1 MSIKNLF
8 GKKSDK
14 ILPQTTVSEM
24 GEETESVDYVR
35 ALIEDKKKFVPKI
48 DYTDF
53 SKFARYG
60 SAEQYYVDAI
70 ENIYKTYPYDG
81 SLYEKLN
88 WSLSASDFQ
97 NYVFENEYPR
107 NNGYINI
114 GYLYGTTG
122 SQADNYS
129 EPNSKEYIYFKG
141 GPNKSQIE
149 GSIKEQFDTA
159 NKIDKFKNRG
169 FNLQINGDSGLTTE
183 FWLKKNNSSGSN
195 KQVIFDLWNSAS
207 YATSGYGRFKI
218 EIRPGVSGQEN
229 KFFIE
234 MMSGTYGVLS
244 ASLGI
249 SLNLTSSEWQQF
261 SVSAINNSNQLKLSL
276 YKNGVL
282 NDSILT
288 GSSIGM
294 VSGPYLATIG
304 SLITSSQGLY
314 GNLGWGKLSGS
325 LDEFRFWK
333 TARTDKKI
341 NRYWFMQVGG
351 GTNTDDANT
360 DLGVYYKFNEGI
372 YDTGS
377 ISSYDTKIIDYSG
390 RISNGVW
397 YGYTLGSRNTGSA
410 MVEST
415 ATKTEF
421 KDPVLYSS
429 HPDVISLLAEKT
441 QAAKE
446 YDITNNGNIIN
457 SFPLWMKE
465 ESEEG
470 LKQLTQIIAEYFD
483 DLHVKIE
490 NLPRLKDL
498 AFSEGK
504 PLPFSGRLL
513 ESMGFTTTDL
523 FTDSEIIESLL
534 SRTDEKEF
542 EEKLHN
548 IKNLIYQNIYN
559 NLNYIYRSKGTE
571 KSIRNFVR
579 CFGVDEEL
587 IKLNAYADG
596 VDYTFEDRYSY
607 GTLRKKYVDF
617 NNPDRFTSTV
627 YQWKD
632 PTNPNSK
639 SYISGNI
646 NKKYTG
652 TTLQTEVMF
661 PKKFEQDN
669 PIYFE
674 TEFTTSSLFGMHEAN
689 SSDESDLTWIYGDR
703 AQFQVYAIR
712 DSKESKNAYFKL
724 TSSYLEFEL
733 TSSLFKDVYD
743 NKKWNFAVKTY
754 NEKYPLA
761 DGVSGSDNGN
771 TIIEFVGYNTILD
784 TVTEQFYLTKLI
796 TSSLADPFFT
806 SNKRL
811 YLGAHRQNF
820 TGSLL
825 QNSDVK
831 ISSARYWLTNLPN
844 EIIQEHSKDSSNFGS
859 EDPYMNI
866 DNFAAKSLTGK
877 SIPNLKS
884 LVLNWDFETV
894 TGSDNGSGTG
904 PSNTSDGKFNVT
916 DITSGSISS
925 LSASNLQQDRWG
937 WMGNII
943 ETQHTARG
951 DSFLRNNNQVI
962 DIEYLPNAKKRL
974 PETLNNSDMVN
985 ILSQDDEIFTRDTQ
999 PVNYYFALEKSM
1011 YQTISEEIIKYF
1023 GTISAFNNLIG
1034 EPINRYKQKYDALEH
1049 LRKLFFEKIGN
1060 TPNLEKFVDYYKWID
1075 NALTM
1080 MVEQLI
1086 PASANFSPELK
1097 TVIESHVLERNKY
1110 WNKYP
1115 TLELKAE
1122 PPIAGTRG
1130 VGELKYNWRIG
1141 HAPTPFNEDLSCLW
1155 WAKRTEQKT
1164 NIITY
1169 NYNTLDI
1176 YEKQTGNIISA
1187 ISSLYD
1193 PSTSKYYLAYGQY
1206 TSNGMFTLLSSSD
1219 NINWDLIEFYTGAL
1233 GSGLGNSVKLV
1244 SSSHGLYCFVGAF
1257 SSSATGQSGSINYV
1271 TSTNG
1276 SDWSS
1281 FTVQIESGS
1290 GNSNFGNS
1298 FDVVYDTNLNKF
1310 ILIVGANRDDNG
1322 SSSSAANSG
1331 SVYFITSSNGVN
1343 WSKKYRIMSGNSL
1356 IDNSEDYVGS
1366 SVSLLSTSVG
1376 YHVYAAAPR
1385 EDEPTTT
1392 IGNIYVVTSSNFDL
1406 SNYGWTQQK
1415 IIVKGEQSSSQIG
1428 IAGISS
1434 VEFNNQIYLFFA
1446 EPYYDYGGLS
1456 DAGALFVVSSAVGNI
1471 WDQQYATKTM
1481 LASGNYTTDYL
1492 GSSNINTIINTFK
1505 YVDAKVVQN
1514 KIYYAFGSPYADTAT
1529 NNNAGKLYIGDSSD
1543 GIIWKKHTA
1552 TQQDMTVLTN
1562 PNSNAVFGAGVNILV
1577 DDNMNIYTSN
1587 AVNLC
1592 NVSQQVLQVSR
1603 KNIFDSI
1610 NQEFNRNLT
1619 RIYNLN
1625 MDFVT
1630 ITDKKPVR
1638 SDAIISKVKFGS
1650 GEYLTIDASDIPED
1664 KNCKD

>member
-8 GKKSDK
+8 GKKSNK
-14 ILPQTTVSEM
+14 ILPQATVSEM
-24 GEETESVDYVR
+24 GEEAESVDYVR
-35 ALIEDKKKFVPKI
+35 ALIEDKNKFVPKI

-114 GYLYGTTG
+114 GYVYGTTG

-129 EPNSKEYIYFKG
+129 NPNSKEYIYFKG
-141 GPNKSQIE
+141 GPNKSEID
-149 GSIKEQFDTA
+149 GNIKDQFETS
-159 NKIDKFKNRG
+159 NKIDDTKNRG
-169 FNLQINGDSGLTTE
+169 FNLQINGESGLTTE
-183 FWLKKNNSSGSN
+183 FWLKKNDASGSN
-195 KQVIFDLWNSAS
+195 KQVVFDLWNSGS
-207 YATSGYGRFKI
+207 YNTNGYGRFKI
-218 EIRPGVSGQEN
+218 EVRPGVSGQEN

-244 ASLGI
+244 ASLGV

-261 SVSAINNSNQLKLSL
+261 AISAINDSNQLKLSL

-282 NDSILT
+282 NDSVLT

-294 VSGPYLATIG
+294 VGGPYLATIG

-314 GNLGWGKLSGS
+314 GDLGWGKLSGS

-341 NRYWFMQVGG
+341 NRYWFTQIGG

-372 YDTGS
+372 YDS
-377 ISSYDTKIIDYSG
+377 ANISSYDSKVLDYSG

-397 YGYTLGSRNTGSA
+397 YGYTLGSRSTDSA
-410 MVEST
+410 MVESG
-415 ATKTEF
+415 ATNSEF
-421 KDPVLYSS
+421 KDPILYST

-441 QAAKE
+441 ETAKE
-446 YDITNNGNIIN
+446 YDITNNSNLIN

-465 ESEEG
+465 ESKEG

-513 ESMGFTTTDL
+513 ESMGFTTADL

-534 SRTDEKEF
+534 SRTDDKEF

-596 VDYTFEDRYSY
+596 VDYTFEDKYSY

-617 NNPDRFTSTV
+617 NNVDRFASTI

-632 PTNPNSK
+632 STNPNSK

-652 TTLQTEVMF
+652 TTLQTEVVF

-669 PIYFE
+669 PLYFE

-689 SSDESDLTWIYGDR
+689 SSNESDLTWVYGDKS
-703 AQFQVYAIR
+703 QFQVYAIR
-712 DSKESKNAYFKL
+712 DKKESKHAYFKL
-724 TSSYLEFEL
+724 TSSYLGIEL

-754 NEKYPLA
+754 HEKYPLA
-761 DGVSGSDNGN
+761 DGVSGSDSGN
-771 TIIEFVGYNTILD
+771 VIVEFVGYNAILD
-784 TVTEQFYLTKLI
+784 TITEQFSLI
-796 TSSLADPFFT
+796 KTVTSSLADLFL
-806 SNKRL
+806 SSDKRL

-859 EDPYMNI
+859 KNPYMNI
-866 DNFAAKSLTGK
+866 DNFVAKSLIGK
-877 SIPNLKS
+877 NISNIKS
-884 LVLNWDFETV
+884 LVLNWDFETI

-904 PSNTSDGKFNVT
+904 PSNTSDGKFNVI
-916 DITSGSISS
+916 DVTSGSISY
-925 LSASNLQQDRWG
+925 LSSSVLQEDRWG

-951 DSFLRNNNQVI
+951 DLFLRNDNQVI
-962 DIEYLPNAKKRL
+962 DIEYLSNAKKRL

-985 ILSQDDEIFTRDTQ
+985 ILSQDDETFTRDAQ

-1023 GTISAFNNLIG
+1023 GTISTFNNLIG

-1060 TPNLEKFVDYYKWID
+1060 TPDLEKFVDYYKWID
-1075 NALTM
+1075 NALSL

-1115 TLELKAE
+1115 TLELKVE
-1122 PPIAGTRG
+1122 PPIAGVKST
-1130 VGELKYNWRIG
+1130 GELKYNWKIG
-1141 HAPTPFNEDLSCLW
+1141 HAPIPFNEDISCLW
-1155 WAKRTEQKT
+1155 WSKRAERIGSLNT
-1164 NIITY
+1164 NRSSIF
-1169 NYNTLDI
+1169 NS
-1176 YEKQTGNIISA
+1176 IS
-1187 ISSLYD
+1187 
-1193 PSTSKYYLAYGQY
+1193 
-1206 TSNGMFTLLSSSD
+1206 
-1219 NINWDLIEFYTGAL
+1219 
-1233 GSGLGNSVKLV
+1233 
-1244 SSSHGLYCFVGAF
+1244 
-1257 SSSATGQSGSINYV
+1257 
-1271 TSTNG
+1271 
-1276 SDWSS
+1276 
-1281 FTVQIESGS
+1281 
-1290 GNSNFGNS
+1290 
-1298 FDVVYDTNLNKF
+1298 
-1310 ILIVGANRDDNG
+1310 
-1322 SSSSAANSG
+1322 
-1331 SVYFITSSNGVN
+1331 
-1343 WSKKYRIMSGNSL
+1343 
-1356 IDNSEDYVGS
+1356 
-1366 SVSLLSTSVG
+1366 
-1376 YHVYAAAPR
+1376 
-1385 EDEPTTT
+1385 
-1392 IGNIYVVTSSNFDL
+1392 
-1406 SNYGWTQQK
+1406 
-1415 IIVKGEQSSSQIG
+1415 
-1428 IAGISS
+1428 
-1434 VEFNNQIYLFFA
+1434 
-1446 EPYYDYGGLS
+1446 
-1456 DAGALFVVSSAVGNI
+1456 
-1471 WDQQYATKTM
+1471 
-1481 LASGNYTTDYL
+1481 
-1492 GSSNINTIINTFK
+1492 
-1505 YVDAKVVQN
+1505 
-1514 KIYYAFGSPYADTAT
+1514 
-1529 NNNAGKLYIGDSSD
+1529 
-1543 GIIWKKHTA
+1543 
-1552 TQQDMTVLTN
+1552 
-1562 PNSNAVFGAGVNILV
+1562 
-1577 DDNMNIYTSN
+1577 
-1587 AVNLC
+1587 
-1592 NVSQQVLQVSR
+1592 
-1603 KNIFDSI
+1603 
-1610 NQEFNRNLT
+1610 QEFNRNLT

-1625 MDFVT
+1625 MNFIT
-1630 ITDKKPVR
+1630 INDKKPLR